1 MDMLE
6 YGDEAEADE
15 PSSENMSIAVPMA
28 SHRALM
34 ATSRLLR

>member
-28 SHRALM
+28 SHW
-34 ATSRLLR
+34 ATKVATRLLR